1 MFNRMTITQAQEQ
14 LPNLPSTLQSEPAI
28 ITQDGV
34 PVLIA
39 FTIKNFLSFLETAE
53 ILADENFITSLNIGI
68 QQADDGEYFDLADI
82 EAELGL

>member
-1 MFNRMTITQAQEQ
+1 MTITQAQEQ